1 MYRRSLAEVD
11 AFLAEIAESRPAGID
26 FHAFSST
33 VEMTCSGYILLV
45 FGTQKAGEGGG
56 LIYDRYLE
64 VQVLQS
70 THDNT
75 IDSFISRDIL
85 ISL

>member
-45 FGTQKAGEGGG
+45 FGTQKLERGEGSFMIVTLKYKCSNLRMITR
-56 LIYDRYLE
+56 LIASS
-64 VQVLQS
+64 VG
-70 THDNT
+70 
-75 IDSFISRDIL
+75 IF
-85 ISL
+85 